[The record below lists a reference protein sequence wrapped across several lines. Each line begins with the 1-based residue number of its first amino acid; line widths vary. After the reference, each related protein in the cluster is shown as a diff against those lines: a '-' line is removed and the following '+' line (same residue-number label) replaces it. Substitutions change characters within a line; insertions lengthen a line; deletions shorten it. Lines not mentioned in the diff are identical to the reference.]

1 MIIFLPRFIL
11 EKDGKEMRD
20 LFMQQKKG
28 NIMDYDTVRLDE
40 EKAAVVI
47 IDQTK
52 LPGNIELLSLRTAQ
66 EIWDAIYLL
75 KVRGAPA
82 IGVAAAYGIY
92 VLSRKI
98 ETEDYEVFY
107 REFVKQKEYLDSA
120 RPTAVNLSWA
130 LNRMLQVV
138 ETQKGKPVS
147 VIQEKLK
154 QEAVAIQEEDIW
166 VCKMIGEY
174 GLELVKPGDGI
185 LTHCNAGQLATSK
198 YGTATAPIYLGQE
211 RGYGFKVFADETRPL
226 LQGARLTAF
235 ELQSSGV
242 DVTLICDNMSATV
255 MKNGWVNAVFVG
267 CDRVAANGDAANKI
281 GTSVVAAVAKY
292 YGVPLYICAPTSTI
306 DMGTSTGADIR
317 IEQRPAEEV
326 TEMWYKERMAP
337 EGVKVF
343 NPAFDVTDHE
353 LIAGIV
359 TEYGVARAPY
369 TESLKE
375 IFRRKD
381 KGRTIEK

>member
-1 MIIFLPRFIL
+1 MG
-11 EKDGKEMRD
+11 E
-20 LFMQQKKG
+20 QQST
-28 NIMDYDTVRLDE
+28 NIMDYDTVRLDDE
-40 EKAAVVI
+40 NNAVVI

-52 LPGNIELLSLRTAQ
+52 LPGKIEIISLHTAQ
-66 EIWDAIYLL
+66 EIWNAIYLL
-75 KVRGAPA
+75 QVRGAPA

-92 VLSRKI
+92 VLAKRMD
-98 ETEDYEVFY
+98 TEDYDTFY
-107 REFVKQKEYLDSA
+107 REFVRQKEYLDSS

-130 LNRMLQVV
+130 LNRMQRVV
-138 ETQKGKPVS
+138 EAHSGETVAQIK
-147 VIQEKLK
+147 
-154 QEAVAIQEEDIW
+154 EALHRESVAIQEEDIW
-166 VCKMIGEY
+166 VCRMIGEH
-174 GLELVKPGDGI
+174 GLTLVKPGDGI

-198 YGTATAPIYLGQE
+198 YGTATAPIYLGEE
-211 RGYGFKVFADETRPL
+211 RGYHFHVFADETRPL

-292 YGVPLYICAPTSTI
+292 YGVPVYICAPTSTI
-306 DMGTSTGADIR
+306 DLNTPTGAEIK

-337 EGVKVF
+337 EGIKVF

-369 TESLKE
+369 TESLAAIFAEKE
-375 IFRRKD
+375 KRAR
-381 KGRTIEK
+381 EKKEA

>member
-1 MIIFLPRFIL
+1 VG
-11 EKDGKEMRD
+11 E
-20 LFMQQKKG
+20 QQSR
-28 NIMDYDTVRLDE
+28 NIMDYDTVRLDDE
-40 EKAAVVI
+40 NNAVVI

-52 LPGNIELLSLRTAQ
+52 LPGKIEIISLHTAQ
-66 EIWDAIYLL
+66 EIWNAIYLL
-75 KVRGAPA
+75 QVRGAPA

-92 VLSRKI
+92 VLAKRMD
-98 ETEDYEVFY
+98 TEDYDTFY
-107 REFVKQKEYLDSA
+107 REFVRQKEYLDSS

-130 LNRMLQVV
+130 LNRMQRVV
-138 ETQKGKPVS
+138 EAHSGETVAQIK
-147 VIQEKLK
+147 
-154 QEAVAIQEEDIW
+154 EALHRESVAIQEEDIW
-166 VCKMIGEY
+166 VCRMIGEH
-174 GLELVKPGDGI
+174 GLTLVKPGDGI

-198 YGTATAPIYLGQE
+198 YGTATAPIYLGEE
-211 RGYGFKVFADETRPL
+211 RGYHFHVFADETRPL

-292 YGVPLYICAPTSTI
+292 YGVPVYICAPTSTI
-306 DMGTSTGADIR
+306 DLNTLTGAEIK

-337 EGVKVF
+337 EGIKVF

-369 TESLKE
+369 TESLAAIFAEKE
-375 IFRRKD
+375 KRAR
-381 KGRTIEK
+381 EKKEA

>member
-1 MIIFLPRFIL
+1 MQ
-11 EKDGKEMRD
+11 EKNVLDC
-20 LFMQQKKG
+20 
-28 NIMDYDTVRLDE
+28 DTVSLDDE
-40 EKAAVVI
+40 NDALVI

-52 LPGNIELLSLRTAQ
+52 LPGSIEMLSLKTAE
-66 EIWDAIYLL
+66 EIWNAIYLL
-75 KVRGAPA
+75 QVRGAPA

-92 VLSRKI
+92 VLAKQI
-98 ETEDYEVFY
+98 TTEDYDTFY
-107 REFVKQKEYLDSA
+107 REFIRQKEYLDSA

-130 LNRMLQVV
+130 LKRMLRVV
-138 ETQKGKPVS
+138 ERHAKEPVS
-147 VIQEKLK
+147 DIKKYLK
-154 QEAVAIQEEDIW
+154 EEAIAIQEEDIR
-166 VCKMIGEY
+166 VCRQIGEY
-174 GLELVKPGDGI
+174 GLTLVKPGDGI

-211 RGYGFKVFADETRPL
+211 RGYHFRVFADETRPL

-235 ELQSSGV
+235 ELQSAGI
-242 DVTLICDNMSATV
+242 DVTLICDNMSAAV
-255 MKNGWVNAVFVG
+255 MRNGWVNAIFVG
-267 CDRVAANGDAANKI
+267 CDRVAANGDTANKI

-292 YGVPLYICAPTSTI
+292 YKVPVYICAPTSTI
-306 DMGTSTGADIR
+306 DMDTPTGAEIK

-337 EGVKVF
+337 EGVAVF

-369 TESLKE
+369 TESLKA
-375 IFRRKD
+375 IFAK
-381 KGRTIEK
+381 KEENI